1 MWNNPRCK
9 HSNGFDLQYI
19 QVCERE
25 NEFRKASI
33 CLLSPWMLRMRFA
46 ARESVSAG
54 RRRTT
59 TAAKFNR
66 FVSISPS
73 KSFEH
78 HCDPISGRLWEKM
91 TPLSHGGRDLT
102 AERVGGGGGLNI
114 DVWGQQ
120 GGREVYNRGEECVKD
135 TWIESNESRE
145 EHRHL
150 FHLQVDLK
158 RSFIIIIWKMC
169 MLIAQTRL
177 PAGRKDTFHFQRR
190 HSPRFPLLLLLF
202 RSCSVPSESAESLK
216 TQCTPTARN
225 TGQVTIIYPEI
236 SLVIV
241 PDECMWKL
249 RVKAGRQ
256 AHNAA

>member
-1 MWNNPRCK
+1 MWNNPRCR

-19 QVCERE
+19 QVCKRE

-33 CLLSPWMLRMRFA
+33 RLLSPWMQRRRFA

-78 HCDPISGRLWEKM
+78 HCDPISGRLWVKM

-102 AERVGGGGGLNI
+102 AERGEGGVGGWI
-114 DVWGQQ
+114 SMCEESKVE
-120 GGREVYNRGEECVKD
+120 GRYITECVKD

-150 FHLQVDLK
+150 FHLQADLK

-169 MLIAQTRL
+169 MLIARTRL